1 MNTAA
6 AFFDVDETLIGF
18 KTMFRFL
25 AFHLERR
32 GAAPGTYE
40 RLTAT
45 LHRAAADGAPRA
57 EVNRR
62 YYRLYAGESA
72 ASLAASGRA
81 WFTHE
86 LAGAPF
92 VPAPTARFDT
102 HRRNGDLTVLV
113 SGSFFACLDP
123 IAEHLGADRAF
134 GTRPVIRD
142 GLLTGEVVTPLIGAT
157 KGRTAHAV
165 AAIHGLDLAH
175 CSAYG
180 DHSSDLDLLRAV
192 GHPVVVGSDPVLTA
206 HAQLAGWER
215 LPDTPAAVEPR
226 YQETR
231 T

>member
-1 MNTAA
+1 MTTA

-18 KTMFRFL
+18 KSMFRFL

-40 RLTAT
+40 RLTGT
-45 LHRAAADGAPRA
+45 LHRAAAHGVPRA

-62 YYRLYAGESA
+62 YYRLYAGENA
-72 ASLAASGRA
+72 AALAASGRA
-81 WFTHE
+81 WFAHE

-92 VPAPTARFDT
+92 IPGPTARFAA
-102 HRRNGDLTVLV
+102 HRRRGDLTVLV

-123 IAEHLGADRAF
+123 ITEHLGADWAF
-134 GTRPVIRD
+134 GTRPVIR
-142 GLLTGEVVTPLIGAT
+142 GGVLTGEVVTPLIGAA

-165 AAIHGLDLAH
+165 AAVRGLDLAH

-180 DHSSDLDLLRAV
+180 DHSSDLDLLRSV
-192 GHPVVVGSDPVLTA
+192 GRPVVVGSDPVLAA

-215 LPDTPAAVEPR
+215 LPGTRAAAEPR
-226 YQETR
+226 PQEMR